1 MKSAFSL
8 FELIIVILILSILV
22 SFIALNV
29 SSSLDSSIKVKIKSE
44 IALIRN
50 SISKYKTKNILL
62 GKGTLIV
69 LDDAQIDTNKTMLF
83 NNILEFPLIS
93 TSRQYKVVGNWIKK
107 TSIEYIIYIKKD
119 AILEFK
125 LEDNS
130 FNCKSSISLCKEFE

>member
-22 SFIALNV
+22 SFIVLNV

-50 SISKYKTKNILL
+50 SISKYKTKKILL
-62 GKGTLIV
+62 ANGNLIV
-69 LDDAQIDTNKTMLF
+69 LDDAQVDTNKTKLF
-83 NNILEFPLIS
+83 NNILDFPLTSSS
-93 TSRQYKVVGNWIKK
+93 TQYKLIGNWIKK
-107 TSIEYIIYIKKD
+107 TSSKYIIYIKKE
-119 AILEFK
+119 AFLEFK